1 MKPGGVRRKKE
12 EGREIGSRE
21 RQAWPFWRMMEA
33 PVTDGK
39 RTMMSLNKIRWRRRK
54 KRQEEGREI
63 REYGKGENV
72 Q

>member
-1 MKPGGVRRKKE
+1 MNPRGVRRKKG

-39 RTMMSLNKIRWRRRK
+39 RTMMSSNKIRWRRK
-54 KRQEEGREI
+54 KRRN
-63 REYGKGENV
+63 KK
-72 Q
+72 